1 MTPDVLSFR
10 KPQAL
15 LHKLFL
21 GLTAAALL
29 MSTACNLP
37 VRNPS
42 AAPTVPPA
50 DAAPTATAIARPLPA
65 AVVETSPLPNGDL
78 AADNAVTVYF
88 NQPMERASV
97 EGALRTEPTLAGRFE
112 WPDDAT
118 MRFVPDQPLP
128 PGTALTLSFEKT
140 AAAENGLGI
149 ADPVSFQFQT
159 APYLSVTE
167 RLPRPESTE
176 VDPASA
182 VVAAFNL
189 PVIPLGQTGSGP
201 QAFTIAPD
209 VVGSGEW
216 LNTSTYIFHPQPA
229 LQGGVTYTI
238 SINPDL
244 TGQSGSPLTAD
255 ASPSWAFT
263 TALPRIVNLEPVSGS
278 QIGLDDS
285 ITLTFNQ
292 GVDPASVESAFAF
305 GAPGG
310 ATLAGE
316 FTWSDDGASVTF
328 QPAELLARNTT
339 YNLIVSTEAA
349 GLGGTHL
356 SSALQA
362 TFFSAPNF
370 DLVST
375 TPAQNGNLQLYS
387 GYSSLSIEFS
397 APLEKNQDFNELV
410 QFDPPINEE
419 YYYPSDREL
428 NINGFFNPGTTYTL
442 TVSGEI
448 TDRWNMPL
456 GRDLTLHFN
465 TNDSQPV
472 LTIPMVQAS
481 GSRVIF
487 LTPDDRIL
495 PGNATNLFSLD
506 IRSGRKDVPGFIAA
520 TLSGAQP
527 ATDTRWQQTLN
538 LEPNRNQTIGI
549 ELSPGGQPLAPGL
562 YAFQIRSPQ
571 LSSEYADKGTIEFYV
586 VSSRIQMTLKE
597 SRDEML
603 IWAVDLE
610 TNHPINGLEVRLL
623 NQEQTEVGSGTTDA
637 EGLVTIPLSPKRTLY
652 EYLYAVSGQPG
663 DADFSMAISNW
674 SSGINSWEYGIPT
687 AMEWTEPSVYLYSD
701 RPIYRPGQTVYLR
714 GIVRVPDNGRYELP
728 SSGEY
733 TVALVGPYNE
743 LTGETETLEQ
753 QSKALTAFGTF
764 SMAFTLPETAAP
776 GSYHFE
782 IPEANAYLYFEV
794 ANYRKPEM
802 EVKVE
807 FEGADA
813 VNGGDLQ
820 AQIHAGYYFGAPA
833 VNLPVSWQLVRN
845 SSDFYL
851 PGGYQVGPMDTGW
864 LDPYGYGMMFDTQ
877 YLASGETR
885 TDASGNVNLTLTP
898 ADLTALDPASLHK
911 LTLEVTITDPTNQAV
926 SGRGSVRL
934 LPADFAIGVRP
945 ESWGSQAGD
954 ELGFSILSVDWNRQ
968 TWPKARLQAKFEKI
982 TWRQRFSAE
991 GSQFAAEPEFTLVGS
1006 TDFATGPDGLAR
1018 IAFTPQEPGIYQ
1030 VSVSGSGSLTE
1041 VWAWVGGAGS
1051 APWPSLAN
1059 QRLRLTMDA
1068 QGYAPGE
1075 TAQVFIPNPYP
1086 AGATALITVERAK
1099 VMQSEVVEISGPGLN
1114 YQLPLEAAFA
1124 PNIYLSVTLLGRDG
1138 DHFDFRQGFIEIP
1151 VDPAEQILAIS
1162 LTGEP
1167 ERAQPA
1173 GNLTVTMEVRDSH
1186 GQPVE
1191 GEFSL
1196 ALVDKAVL
1204 ALANPNSVSIIEA
1217 YYGEQNLGVFTSLS
1231 LAAYGRRSIVLPPG
1245 RGGGGGGD
1253 MAVGTTVR
1261 EEFRDTAFWSGEV
1274 VTDEDGRAQVS
1285 LTLPDNVTTW
1295 VGMVRGITMD
1305 SLVGEAELEIIAT
1318 RDLLVRPVTPRF
1330 LVAGDHLELAAVVHN
1345 NTDQTMVVDASLQ
1358 AAGFVFDE
1366 PALAVQSVQVAA
1378 GSQQRVA
1385 WWGSVESVDEI
1396 DLVFGARGGGLEDLA
1411 RPAWGKLPVLKYLS
1425 PQTFGTAGVL
1435 DEAGA
1440 RQEIVSLPRTFAA
1453 EAGELSIELS
1463 PSLAAAVLSDLTVLE
1478 QSHYDFTETIVSR
1491 ILPNLETYRAIREL
1505 GIGNAALENQL
1516 SDQIQADL
1524 PILYARQKSD
1534 GGWGWDA
1541 NAESNPQIST
1551 YALWALIRARDA
1563 GFEVASRTYDAGL
1576 QYLWASLITPQMAS
1590 EDYQLDRLAFQYFV
1604 LAEAGETGLEP
1615 QALLGLRS
1623 RLNPWAKAML
1633 ALALEE
1639 IDPGNSD
1646 TQTLLSD
1653 LQATSLRSAS
1663 GVNWQDAVEY
1673 RQNFVTRNLSTAIVT
1688 YTLARLDPASPLLVD
1703 AARYLITNRKEIG
1716 GWSTSYESAWVLT
1729 ALIETMQGTGDL
1741 QASYEFAAALNDTP
1755 LASGE
1760 AGGATSLN
1768 PVRASV
1774 PIGQLLPQS
1783 PNELLISR
1791 QAGPGRLY
1799 YRAYLTVNRPAQ
1811 DAAPISRGMT
1821 LERRYYQPD
1830 GACVLPDCKEVTSA
1844 RLGANQSVWVR
1855 LTLTVP
1861 SDQYYAVVE
1870 DWLPAGAEV
1879 LDLSLKTSQLYQT
1892 EGTLD
1897 PLYSPRSPFSQGWG
1911 WWYFGNPQ
1919 ITDQSV
1925 TWVAPYLPAGT
1936 YELSYQ
1942 LVPTTAG
1949 EFQVLPAHAFI
1960 YYFPEVEATS
1970 AGNLLTIQ
1978 P

>member
-1 MTPDVLSFR
+1 MTPDLLSSR
-10 KPQAL
+10 KTRTL
-15 LHKLFL
+15 LHKLLL
-21 GLTAAALL
+21 GLTAAVLL

-37 VRNPS
+37 VRKTTATPTLPPS
-42 AAPTVPPA
+42 AVAPTPA
-50 DAAPTATAIARPLPA
+50 AVAKPLPA
-65 AVVETSPLPNGDL
+65 AVVETLPLPNSDL

-97 EGALRTEPTLAGRFE
+97 EGALRTEPALAGRFE

-128 PGTALTLSFEKT
+128 PGTPLTVSFEKT
-140 AAAENGLGI
+140 AAAENGLGM

-189 PVIPLGQTGSGP
+189 PVVPLGQTGSGP
-201 QAFTIAPD
+201 QAFTIAPA
-209 VVGSGEW
+209 VEGRGEW
-216 LNTSTYIFHPQPA
+216 LNTSTYIFYPEPA
-229 LQGGVTYTI
+229 LRGGITYTV

-263 TALPRIVNLEPVSGS
+263 TALPRIVNLEPASGS

-292 GVDPASVESAFAF
+292 VVDPASVERAFAF

-310 ATLAGE
+310 ANLAGE
-316 FTWSDDGASVTF
+316 FAWGDDGTKVTF
-328 QPAELLARNTT
+328 QPAKLLTRNAT
-339 YNLIVSTEAA
+339 YNLTVSTEAV
-349 GLGGTHL
+349 GLGGTPI
-356 SSALQA
+356 SEALQA
-362 TFFSAPNF
+362 TFYSVPNF

-375 TPAQNGNLQLYS
+375 TPAQSENLRLYS
-387 GYSSLSIEFS
+387 GYGNLSIEFT

-410 QFDPPINEE
+410 QFDPPIGEE
-419 YYYPSDREL
+419 YYYPSDQEL
-428 NINGFFNPGTTYTL
+428 SINGFFNPGTTYTMTL
-442 TVSGEI
+442 SGEI

-456 GRDLTLHFN
+456 GRDFTLRFN
-465 TNDSQPV
+465 TNDSQPA

-487 LTPDDRIL
+487 LTPDDRVL

-506 IRSGRKDVPGFIAA
+506 IRSGRMDELNFIAA
-520 TLSGAQP
+520 TLSDIQP
-527 ATDTRWQQTLN
+527 TTDTRWQQTLN

-571 LSSEYADKGTIEFYV
+571 LSGQYTDKIEFYV

-603 IWAVDLE
+603 VWAVDLE
-610 TNHPINGLEVRLL
+610 TNQPVDGLEVRLL

-637 EGLVTIPLSPKRTLY
+637 DGLVTIPLSPERTLY

-663 DADFSMAISNW
+663 DANFSMSISNW
-674 SSGINSWEYGIPT
+674 SAGINSWEYGIPT
-687 AMEWTEPSVYLYSD
+687 AMEMTIPSVYLYTD

-728 SSGEY
+728 PSDKY
-733 TVALVGPYNE
+733 TVALISPYNE
-743 LTGETETLEQ
+743 LTGETATIEE

-776 GSYHFE
+776 GGYHFE
-782 IPEANAYLYFEV
+782 LPEANAYLYFEV

-802 EVKVE
+802 EVKVQ

-813 VNGGDLQ
+813 ITGADLQ
-820 AQIHAGYYFGAPA
+820 AQIQASYYFGAPA
-833 VNLPVSWQLVRN
+833 GNLPVTWQLVRD
-845 SSDFYL
+845 SSYFYL
-851 PGGYQVGPMDTGW
+851 PGGYQVGPMDTSW
-864 LDPYGYGMMFDTQ
+864 LNPYGYGMMFDTQ
-877 YLASGETR
+877 YLTSGETR
-885 TDASGNVNLTLTP
+885 TDASGNVNLTITP
-898 ADLTALDPASLHK
+898 DDLAALDPADLHK
-911 LTLEVTITDPTNQAV
+911 LTLEVTITDPTNQPV

-934 LPADFAIGVRP
+934 LPAEFAIGVRP
-945 ESWGSQAGD
+945 EAWSSQAGD
-954 ELGFSILSVDWNRQ
+954 ELGFSILSADWNQQ
-968 TWPKARLQAKFEKI
+968 TWPNARLQAKFEKV
-982 TWRQRFSAE
+982 TWRQRFSAD
-991 GSQFAAEPEFTLVGS
+991 GGQVATQPEYTLVGS
-1006 TDFATGPDGLAR
+1006 TDFATGSDGQAR

-1030 VSVSGSGSLTE
+1030 VSVSGGKSLTE
-1041 VWAWVGGAGS
+1041 IWVWVGGAGS

-1059 QRLRLTMDA
+1059 QRLRLTTDA
-1068 QGYAPGE
+1068 QSYAPGE

-1086 AGATALITVERAK
+1086 AGATALITVERAR
-1099 VMQSEVVEISGPGLN
+1099 VMQSEVIEISGTGLN
-1114 YQLPLEAAFA
+1114 YQLPLKAAFA
-1124 PNIYLSVTLLGRDG
+1124 PNVFLSVTLLGRDG
-1138 DHFDFRQGFIEIP
+1138 DRFDFRQGFIEIP
-1151 VDPAEQILAIS
+1151 VDPAEQILEIS

-1167 ERAQPA
+1167 VRAQPA
-1173 GNLTVTMEVRDSH
+1173 GNLTVTLEVRDSA
-1186 GQPVE
+1186 GRPVQ

-1204 ALANPNSVSIIEA
+1204 ALADPNSASITDA
-1217 YYGEQNLGVFTSLS
+1217 YYGEQYLGVFTSLS
-1231 LAAYGRRSIVLPPG
+1231 LAAYGRRDINLPPG

-1253 MAVGTTVR
+1253 VAIGTTVR
-1261 EEFRDTAFWSGEV
+1261 EEFRDTAFWNGAL
-1274 VTDEDGRAQVS
+1274 VTDEAGRAQVS

-1295 VGMVRGITMD
+1295 VGMVRGITLD
-1305 SLVGEAELEIIAT
+1305 SMVGEAELEIIAT

-1345 NTDQTMVVDASLQ
+1345 NTDQAMMVDVSLQ
-1358 AAGFVFDE
+1358 AAGFGFDE
-1366 PALAVQSVQVAA
+1366 PARAVQSVQVAA
-1378 GSQQRVA
+1378 GGQQRVV
-1385 WWGSVESVDEI
+1385 WWGNVESVDEV
-1396 DLVFGARGGGLEDLA
+1396 DLVFGARGGGLEDYA
-1411 RPAWGKLPVLKYLS
+1411 RPTWGKLPVLKYLS

-1435 DEAGA
+1435 YEAGA
-1440 RQEIVSLPRTFAA
+1440 RQETVSLPRTFAP
-1453 EAGELSIELS
+1453 EGGELKIELS
-1463 PSLAAAVLSDLTVLE
+1463 PSLAAAILSDLTVLE

-1516 SDQIQADL
+1516 SDQIKADL
-1524 PILYARQKSD
+1524 PKLYARQKSD
-1534 GGWGWDA
+1534 GGWGWDV
-1541 NAESNPQIST
+1541 NAETNPQIST
-1551 YALWALIRARDA
+1551 YALWALIRAKSA

-1639 IDPGNSD
+1639 VDPGNND

-1653 LQATSLRSAS
+1653 LQATALRSAT

-1688 YTLARLDPASPLLVD
+1688 YALARLDPASPLLVD

-1741 QASYEFAAALNDTP
+1741 QASYEFAAALNGTP

-1774 PIGQLLPQS
+1774 PISQLLPQN
-1783 PNELLISR
+1783 PNELLITR

-1811 DAAPISRGMT
+1811 DATPLSRGMT

-1830 GACVLPDCKEVTSA
+1830 GSCALPDCKEINSA
-1844 RLGANQSVWVR
+1844 RLDSNQSVWVR

-1870 DWLPAGAEV
+1870 DWLPAGTEV
-1879 LDLSLKTSQLYQT
+1879 LDLSLKTSQLYQS
-1892 EGTLD
+1892 EGTLE
-1897 PLYSPRSPFSQGWG
+1897 PLYSARSPFSQGWG
-1911 WWYFGNPQ
+1911 WWYFGDPR

-1936 YELSYQ
+1936 YELAYQ

-1970 AGNLLTIQ
+1970 AGNQLTIQ